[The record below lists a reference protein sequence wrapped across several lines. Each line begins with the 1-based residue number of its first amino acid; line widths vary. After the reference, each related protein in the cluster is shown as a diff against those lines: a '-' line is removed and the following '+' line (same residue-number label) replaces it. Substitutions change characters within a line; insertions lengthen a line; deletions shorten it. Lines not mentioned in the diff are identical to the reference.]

1 MSILRFVLTST
12 LTCLLKNKMY
22 TGKKKN
28 QKFRKEDMIDMKE
41 DMIKN

>member
-1 MSILRFVLTST
+1 MYILRCILTST

-28 QKFRKEDMIDMKE
+28 QKFRKDMMDMKE

>member
-1 MSILRFVLTST
+1 MYILRCILTST

-28 QKFRKEDMIDMKE
+28 QKFRKEGVMDMKE